1 MSRWRKD
8 VLQKAKQSRNP
19 KQEPNME
26 PAELFNKVKTLVK
39 QGLTQKQIADELG
52 YSTTFT
58 LNSRLVKASQAT
70 GKPIPAFK
78 PPKKRVEKPVETVEV
93 KRRGKGEAFGVNIPQ
108 EPLARVGAM
117 PGSKFSVKALK
128 GRIVLTVQ

>member
-1 MSRWRKD
+1 
-8 VLQKAKQSRNP
+8 
-19 KQEPNME
+19 ME
-26 PAELFNKVKTLVK
+26 PAELFKKVDSLAK
-39 QGLTQKQIADELG
+39 QGLTQKQIAEQLG
-52 YSTTFT
+52 FKTAFT
-58 LNSRLVKASQAT
+58 LNSRLVRASQAT

-108 EPLARVGAM
+108 EPLNRVRAKA
-117 PGSKFSVKALK
+117 GSKFSIKAQR

>member
-1 MSRWRKD
+1 
-8 VLQKAKQSRNP
+8 
-19 KQEPNME
+19 ME
-26 PAELFNKVKTLVK
+26 PTELLK
-39 QGLTQKQIADELG
+39 QVDSLAKEGLTQKQIATELG

-78 PPKKRVEKPVETVEV
+78 PPQKRVEKPVETVEV

-108 EPLARVGAM
+108 EPLTRVGVR
-117 PGSKFSVKALK
+117 PGTKFSVKALR

>member
-8 VLQKAKQSRNP
+8 VLQETKKAGQKGE
-19 KQEPNME
+19 KEME

-108 EPLARVGAM
+108 EPLTRVRAKAGT
-117 PGSKFSVKALK
+117 KFSVKALK

>member
-1 MSRWRKD
+1 MFFEKRTQQATQTR
-8 VLQKAKQSRNP
+8 A
-19 KQEPNME
+19 NMD
-26 PAELFNKVKTLVK
+26 PTELLKKVDSLAK

-58 LNSRLVKASQAT
+58 LNSRLVRASQAT

-108 EPLARVGAM
+108 EPLTRVGVR
-117 PGSKFSVKALK
+117 PGTKFSVKALK
-128 GRIVLTVQ
+128 GRVVLTVQ